1 MNFLSFR
8 KKKKKRGKNIQRYTA
23 NDENMMDEFKR
34 FTTERFAMTDFGK
47 MKYFLGIEV
56 NYCDQGIFIN
66 QHKHGYEVVKR
77 F

>member
-1 MNFLSFR
+1 MNFLPSQ
-8 KKKKKRGKNIQRYTA
+8 KKRGKNIQRYTA

-34 FTTERFAMTDFGK
+34 FMKERFAMSDFGK
-47 MKYFLGIEV
+47 TKYFLGIEV